1 MMDILGSPRTDR
13 QARCMSEKAPV
24 LVSQNL
30 LSQQVSGSR
39 YFFLNLAP
47 GHGTR
52 NALALGGREHC
63 NPDYAINRE
72 AYAYHVL
79 EYVAE
84 GEGVAVLGRETHQLG
99 PGSVFAYAPTMH
111 CEMRTKQERPM
122 VKYFLCLAGRGAARL
137 LTRAALAP
145 GRVRRM
151 SAHGEIRSVFEDLIR
166 EGQHAGSKTRE
177 ICAVLLELLVLKLAA
192 ATEESGTSSG
202 LARENFLRCKALID
216 AQTERLATLED
227 IAVVS
232 GLDTSSICRLFRR
245 YQGTSPY
252 QYLLRRKMNL
262 AAEFL
267 VDKGCMVKEAAL
279 LVGFTDPY
287 HFSRCFKAVHGVP
300 PRNLQKHR

>member
-1 MMDILGSPRTDR
+1 MFGKTTDR
-13 QARCMSEKAPV
+13 VPSA
-24 LVSQNL
+24 L

-39 YFFLNLAP
+39 YFFLNLVPARRSR
-47 GHGTR
+47 T
-52 NALALGGREHC
+52 ALALGGREHC

-72 AYAYHVL
+72 AYAYYVL

-84 GEGVAVLGRETHQLG
+84 GEGTAVLGRDVHELG

-111 CEMRTKQERPM
+111 CEMRTKRERPM
-122 VKYFLCLAGRGAARL
+122 VKYFLCLTGSAAARL
-137 LTRAALAP
+137 LARATLVPGQARRLA
-145 GRVRRM
+145 
-151 SAHGEIRSVFEDLIR
+151 AHGEIRSVFEDLIR

-177 ICAVLLELLVLKLAA
+177 ICSVLLDLLVLKLAA
-192 ATEESGTSSG
+192 GAEDSGSSGGG

-227 IAVVS
+227 IAAVA

-252 QYLLRRKMNL
+252 QYLLRRKMNV

-267 VDKGCMVKEAAL
+267 VETGGLVKEAAL

-287 HFSRCFKAVHGVP
+287 HFSRCFKAMHGVP
-300 PRNLQKHR
+300 PRSLQKHR